1 MSTSTTTEGS
11 TVLRGVGVGRLAACA
26 PVVLAHPAPRIPRGE
41 ASPTDPEQAKATVA
55 RGFEDVTQRMLA
67 RAQAAEDAGIQTL
80 ADVLRATA
88 QMAQDPSLISQ
99 VDAQIDDGTPPAHAV
114 ENVVDSFAQM
124 FLAAGGYLAERVT
137 DLRSVRD
144 RVVARILGQAEPGIP
159 PVSEPSVV
167 VAEDLS
173 PADTATLDLS
183 NTAAIVT
190 RMGGPTSHT
199 AIIAAQLG
207 IPCVVQVEGAGGLK
221 DGDLVA
227 VDAAAGTVT
236 KDPSPELQEAV
247 RRRAAVIAELSSVQ
261 GPTQTAD
268 GPAVQLLANIG
279 TAEDATR
286 AATSGA
292 DGVGLFRTEVLYLER
307 QTAPSRQEQV
317 EVYTSV
323 LEAFGDRKVVVR
335 TLDAGADKPLAFA
348 TAGTEEN
355 PALGVRGYRLVR
367 RVPELLEEQL
377 AALGEAGRATGNL
390 PWVMAPMIATAA
402 EAADFAGRAREHGI
416 DRVGVM
422 VEIPAAA
429 LRARDILA
437 EVDFVSLG
445 TNDLAQYTMA
455 ADRLRGELADLL
467 DIWQPAV
474 LDLVGATAEA
484 GIEFGK
490 PVGVCGESASDPAM
504 ALVLLGLGVT
514 SLSMSA
520 AAVPLVRYAVSRH
533 TMDDCRA
540 MAERAREAT
549 DAAAARSAAVGLVD
563 EEVRQALGL

>member
-1 MSTSTTTEGS
+1 MSTRTTTGGS
-11 TVLRGVGVGRLAACA
+11 TVLRGVGVGRSAAYG

-41 ASPTDPEQAKATVA
+41 PSPADPEEAKARVA
-55 RGFEDVTQRMLA
+55 RGFADVTQRMLA
-67 RAQAAEDAGIQTL
+67 RAQAAEEAGIQTL

-99 VDAQIDDGTPPAHAV
+99 VNEQIDNGTPPAHAV
-114 ENVVDSFAQM
+114 ENVIDSFAQM

-173 PADTATLDLS
+173 PADTATLDLE

-190 RMGGPTSHT
+190 RLGGPTSHT

-207 IPCVVQVEGAGGLK
+207 IPCVVQVEGAGSLK

-236 KDPSPELQEAV
+236 KDPPPELQEAV
-247 RRRAAVIAELSSVQ
+247 RRRAEVIAELSATR
-261 GPTQTAD
+261 GPAQTSD
-268 GPAVQLLANIG
+268 GVAVQLLANIG
-279 TAEDATR
+279 TADDAAR
-286 AATSGA
+286 AAEAGV

-307 QTAPSRQEQV
+307 QTAPTRQEQI
-317 EVYTSV
+317 EVYTRV
-323 LEAFGDRKVVVR
+323 LEAMGDRKVVFR

-348 TAGTEEN
+348 TIPAEEN
-355 PALGVRGYRLVR
+355 PALGVRGFRLVR
-367 RVPELLEEQL
+367 RLPELLEEQL
-377 AALGEAGRATGNL
+377 AALGEAGRATGRS

-402 EAADFAGRAREHGI
+402 EAADFAARARAHGI
-416 DRVGVM
+416 EQVGVM

-429 LRARDILA
+429 LRAREILA

-474 LDLVGATAEA
+474 LDLVATTAEA
-484 GIEFGK
+484 GAELGK
-490 PVGVCGESASDPAM
+490 PVGVCGESAADPVM
-504 ALVLLGLGVT
+504 ALALLGLGVT
-514 SLSMSA
+514 SLSMAS
-520 AAVPLVRYAVSRH
+520 AAVPLVRYAVSHHSTDR
-533 TMDDCRA
+533 CRSVA
-540 MAERAREAT
+540 
-549 DAAAARSAAVGLVD
+549 DAARAAGDAASARAAASALVD
-563 EEVRQALGL
+563 EDVRRALGI